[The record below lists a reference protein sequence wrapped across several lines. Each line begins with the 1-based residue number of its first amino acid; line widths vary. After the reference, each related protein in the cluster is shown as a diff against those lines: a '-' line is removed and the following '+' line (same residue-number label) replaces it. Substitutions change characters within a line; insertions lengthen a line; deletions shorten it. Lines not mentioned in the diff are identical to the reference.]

1 MLGLLMPKRGGLME
15 HLLDGFIRQLLPGL
29 SEGAGNN
36 EWPLAWQQD
45 IELISQLSHRD
56 PAKQGH
62 ADNGP

>member
-15 HLLDGFIRQLLPGL
+15 HLLDGFIRQLLSGL

-36 EWPLAWQQD
+36 EGPVAWQQD
-45 IELISQLSHRD
+45 IELIGHLSHGD

-62 ADNGP
+62 ADDGP